1 MRWPLLASDFLSF
14 RSNAAVLTCVPAAGS
29 KKEVCHR
36 SGASRAL
43 RAKNFSAAQ
52 CANTNS

>member
-1 MRWPLLASDFLSF
+1 MRWPLLGSAFLIF
-14 RSNAAVLTCVPAAGS
+14 GSNAEVFTCVPAAGL
-29 KKEVCHR
+29 KKEVCRR

-43 RAKNFSAAQ
+43 HAKNFSAAQ